1 MTLRGDAGL
10 LMMML
15 VSGFVVAFD
24 KDGKTYR
31 VAQASADGVTGRC
44 GDELINFD
52 ATDFCSEVADKS
64 IVLMVPF
71 QSGVR

>member
-15 VSGFVVAFD
+15 VSGFVSAFD

-31 VAQASADGVTGRC
+31 VVQA
-44 GDELINFD
+44 
-52 ATDFCSEVADKS
+52 
-64 IVLMVPF
+64 
-71 QSGVR
+71 

>member
-15 VSGFVVAFD
+15 VSGFVSAFD

-31 VAQASADGVTGRC
+31 VAQAGYEGVTGRC
-44 GDELINFD
+44 GDEQIYFD
-52 ATDFCSEVADKS
+52 ATDFCSEVARKS

-71 QSGVR
+71 H